1 MDYCCTPFFGLEVA
15 VWGGIEVTLPGNG
28 VWQIY
33 LSCVHAA
40 DGGVDGKMDE
50 WPIARLET
58 TRQKASSAEGG
69 IGYLQAV
76 AADLEACVGAGSCVG
91 RSK

>member
-40 DGGVDGKMDE
+40 DGGVDESWTNGQ
-50 WPIARLET
+50 LQGL
-58 TRQKASSAEGG
+58 RQ
-69 IGYLQAV
+69 Q
-76 AADLEACVGAGSCVG
+76 D
-91 RSK
+91 